1 MNSYLKDIYAKDE
14 YSEELYPQ
22 KLCNFLFQKYLIGK
36 NIDRGTL
43 LDIGS
48 GKGNQLV
55 GFSRNNFECY
65 GIDKREEC
73 VEILDNFEIRE
84 CDLESEKLP
93 FDDNYFDVVF
103 TKSVIEHVF
112 NTDHFIKEAKRVL
125 KVNGTLIVLT
135 PDWESQSK
143 SFFDDYTHIKP
154 FTKKGLKAAISQ
166 NGFKDVYCDYFL
178 QLPFVWKY
186 PLLSFIPKA
195 LSFLPYSWRFSDKE
209 QKKSRVLIRF
219 SQEKM
224 LLAVATK

>member
-1 MNSYLKDIYAKDE
+1 MI
-14 YSEELYPQ
+14 
-22 KLCNFLFQKYLIGK
+22 
-36 NIDRGTL
+36 
-43 LDIGS
+43 
-48 GKGNQLV
+48 
-55 GFSRNNFECY
+55 NNFECY

>member
-154 FTKKGLKAAISQ
+154 FTKTGLKAAISQ

>member
-186 PLLSFIPKA
+186 PFYLQQPIFYFYVYFLLF
-195 LSFLPYSWRFSDKE
+195 
-209 QKKSRVLIRF
+209 
-219 SQEKM
+219 
-224 LLAVATK
+224 